1 MNLNYKIVIQ
11 ARTSST
17 RLKNK
22 LFLKINDLSIFE
34 IMIKRL
40 KKHFNNKLIIC
51 IGNKN
56 PKKLKLFCEKHKI
69 PYFIGSE
76 KNLVNRYLKCAEKF
90 AIKNIIRIPSDC
102 PLIDPKIIK
111 KGLAI
116 YKQKKYDYVSNL
128 TPPSYIDGMDVEIFS
143 FQMLKKLN
151 KIKLDKFDQE
161 HVTTYIRKN
170 KKKFKTKN
178 FGTSKNFSKLLR
190 LTIDYKNDFL
200 LISNIVKHLGIYASY
215 KNIQKYLLKN
225 KNISLLNKKHIKEM
239 WYHDKKFF

>member
-1 MNLNYKIVIQ
+1 MNLNYKIIIQ

-22 LFLKINDLSIFE
+22 LFLKINNHNILE

-40 KKHFNNKLIIC
+40 NKYFKNNIVIC
-51 IGNKN
+51 IGNKK
-56 PKKLKLFCEKHKI
+56 PQKLKLFCKKYNI
-69 PYFIGSE
+69 PYFVGSE
-76 KNLVNRYLKCAEKF
+76 KNVLNRYLNCSKKF

-102 PLIDPKIIK
+102 PLIDPNIIK

-128 TPPSYIDGMDVEIFS
+128 IPPSYIDGMDVEIFS
-143 FQMLKKLN
+143 LRILKKLN

-170 KKKFKTKN
+170 KKKFITKI
-178 FGTSKNFSKLLR
+178 FGTSKNYSKLFR
-190 LTIDYKNDFL
+190 LTIDYKNDYL
-200 LISNIVKHLGIYASY
+200 LISNIIKNLGIHASY
-215 KNIQKYLLKN
+215 ENIKKYLLKN